1 MEFVDHLDQKV
12 YGRRKVE
19 YTAIQIPIAVLED
32 RLNDFGLLI
41 NICSP
46 QTLRS
51 MHSLLRSRSYY
62 RRPIE
67 DFAIYESLLYELR
80 EADFHE
86 IPA

>member
-51 MHSLLRSRSYY
+51 MQSLLRSRSYY